1 MANKELAVAPRTVL
15 GKKVKA
21 LRRRGVTPGNIY
33 GHKIDSA
40 AVQADTVELVH
51 LLRASTRNAII
62 DLKLEGDAKARPVI
76 VRAVERDPVS
86 GEILHI
92 DFYQISMTEKM
103 KAEVPV
109 VLTGTSPAVSTFGG
123 VLLQM
128 LERVPV
134 EALPADIP
142 TQFEV
147 DVSRLTELEQ
157 SFHVRDLSFDESKVA
172 LQVDPDVVLARV
184 AAPRLATAE
193 EEGAAAAPA
202 AEGEAAP
209 AAGATAAEQPADGE
223 GGSE

>member
-62 DLKLEGDAKARPVI
+62 DLQVEGDAKARPVI

-157 SFHVRDLSFDESKVA
+157 SFHIRDLSFDESKVS

-193 EEGAAAAPA
+193 EEGTAAAAEGAAAPA
-202 AEGEAAP
+202 EGAP
-209 AAGATAAEQPADGE
+209 AAEQPAEGE
-223 GGSE
+223 GSAE

>member
-62 DLKLEGDAKARPVI
+62 DLQVEGDAKARPVI

-142 TQFEV
+142 TQFDV

-157 SFHVRDLSFDESKVA
+157 SFHVRDLSFDGSKVS

-193 EEGAAAAPA
+193 EEGTAAAAEGAAAPA
-202 AEGEAAP
+202 EGAP
-209 AAGATAAEQPADGE
+209 AAEQPAEGE
-223 GGSE
+223 GSAE